1 MENQQRRSL
10 WDLLTIGLLLS
21 TMVTGTSGSCS
32 LLSITPTGNACSL
45 KTFTECSAAVRSGIT
60 VTSATVTHSG
70 TSVNATAAAN
80 DIIQCSE
87 KSCIELAYFLL
98 AHYSEQFCM
107 TLVDGAGGLFTLT
120 AEITV
125 SYSGGSHN
133 SFEATFD
140 AWNDQSFFNGN
151 TFPDCLT
158 FIIASQTSGVSATP
172 GVGSSLTQYTNGDCD
187 EQPSTSPTT
196 QPSTT
201 PTQPTSPPTTTPTTQ
216 QTTPAT
222 TQPTTPGPTTSTQPP
237 TTQSTQPAT
246 VQTETTSITASSA
259 SQSAT
264 YLGTTS
270 GVDGHCGTFKI
281 GDSNENCLPKISP
294 CITPDFNASD
304 IIVVSAML
312 RMSHEPPED
321 VTRLVQGVIGCSQDA
336 CEGAIYEVIQ
346 LYSRIECLSA
356 EDGMENISIDIEY
369 TYESVTFNIQA
380 DSIFTIDEDGLH
392 TEYCD
397 NLYYQSRPN
406 TTSNTIDDDPFD
418 CALLDESRYGDSSTT
433 DTSDSTETRGCPRL
447 NIDFVEDISI
457 GAESC
462 GPTFVI
468 ESDSP
473 RVMNARV
480 SFESQD
486 QNEVVGGATDVIQ
499 DGIDS
504 SGNLLHVV
512 SLVMSIDIEDG
523 NSTLDLNGSV
533 IIDFAVNLTGSSNIL
548 YCAFIANESSG
559 VWSSSGMEVVSA
571 NSTLV
576 RCRSNHLT
584 SFAVLLSAKPP
595 KGLNAVIQ
603 SHLSRIMG
611 SLSVL
616 CLTLALFI
624 YVATGTW
631 KQLKI
636 QIHINL
642 AVSTALGQLLF
653 MTMAEMTWNR
663 IVCKTIAVTLQY
675 LFTSALAW
683 TMIEG
688 VFLYRTTAVGFK
700 PLRIGWLSLFA
711 WGGSLVVVGVSF
723 GVLYDGYG
731 STSYC
736 WLRHDDH
743 TIYVFV
749 GCVFAV
755 LLFNSMILFFV
766 MRSFMGLKANAKK
779 DELDKFK
786 AMTRAMLILLP
797 ILGLTWFAGAITSIT
812 KSDHV
817 IFFQYLFIISFGMQG
832 ICILIFHCLQV
843 PAIKAVLKNR
853 IHRRVKDS
861 SWTSK
866 SGAQRSTTVTS
877 TF

>member
-1 MENQQRRSL
+1 
-10 WDLLTIGLLLS
+10 
-21 TMVTGTSGSCS
+21 
-32 LLSITPTGNACSL
+32 
-45 KTFTECSAAVRSGIT
+45 
-60 VTSATVTHSG
+60 
-70 TSVNATAAAN
+70 
-80 DIIQCSE
+80 
-87 KSCIELAYFLL
+87 
-98 AHYSEQFCM
+98 
-107 TLVDGAGGLFTLT
+107 
-120 AEITV
+120 
-125 SYSGGSHN
+125 
-133 SFEATFD
+133 
-140 AWNDQSFFNGN
+140 
-151 TFPDCLT
+151 
-158 FIIASQTSGVSATP
+158 
-172 GVGSSLTQYTNGDCD
+172 
-187 EQPSTSPTT
+187 
-196 QPSTT
+196 
-201 PTQPTSPPTTTPTTQ
+201 
-216 QTTPAT
+216 
-222 TQPTTPGPTTSTQPP
+222 
-237 TTQSTQPAT
+237 
-246 VQTETTSITASSA
+246 
-259 SQSAT
+259 
-264 YLGTTS
+264 
-270 GVDGHCGTFKI
+270 
-281 GDSNENCLPKISP
+281 
-294 CITPDFNASD
+294 
-304 IIVVSAML
+304 
-312 RMSHEPPED
+312 
-321 VTRLVQGVIGCSQDA
+321 
-336 CEGAIYEVIQ
+336 
-346 LYSRIECLSA
+346 
-356 EDGMENISIDIEY
+356 
-369 TYESVTFNIQA
+369 
-380 DSIFTIDEDGLH
+380 
-392 TEYCD
+392 
-397 NLYYQSRPN
+397 
-406 TTSNTIDDDPFD
+406 
-418 CALLDESRYGDSSTT
+418 
-433 DTSDSTETRGCPRL
+433 
-447 NIDFVEDISI
+447 
-457 GAESC
+457 
-462 GPTFVI
+462 
-468 ESDSP
+468 
-473 RVMNARV
+473 MNARV

-559 VWSSSGMEVVSA
+559 VWSSSGMEVVLA

-766 MRSFMGLKANAKK
+766 MKSFMALKANAKK

-817 IFFQYLFIISFGMQG
+817 IFFQYIFIISFGMQG